1 MADCIWD
8 EAHIRRLLPGMR
20 SYQSTDFLIFS
31 LWPAQRGRQW
41 VKGSMVHPVFGRP
54 HRAVRLSFFS
64 VVMAKGQWHVF
75 RCSEAVRWAP
85 QSLNWMPRVD
95 PWHNCVHCV
104 QHFKVFVCSRSLSA
118 CASGTGQ
125 SDRRFSPG
133 GRTTLQTPTI
143 RLFDPSAWRIIAQ
156 SEQWLNT
163 VALGGLGC
171 GVNFQVFGSVAVPSY
186 LTYTSAKCS
195 APALDAA
202 RAITTVFE
210 KRCHN

>member
-1 MADCIWD
+1 MRESSNLLMADCIWD

-95 PWHNCVHCV
+95 SWHNCVHCV
-104 QHFKVFVCSRSLSA
+104 QHFKVFVCSRSLSLLVLRELG
-118 CASGTGQ
+118 SLTDVSHPVGEQ
-125 SDRRFSPG
+125 RFRRRPFDSL
-133 GRTTLQTPTI
+133 TL
-143 RLFDPSAWRIIAQ
+143 RLGESSRNQNNDWT
-156 SEQWLNT
+156 L
-163 VALGGLGC
+163 
-171 GVNFQVFGSVAVPSY
+171 
-186 LTYTSAKCS
+186 
-195 APALDAA
+195 
-202 RAITTVFE
+202 
-210 KRCHN
+210 